1 MVLYLL
7 IHKRMACSS
16 YAPAVRLISFQSS
29 VIVCMECVTSAL
41 QSAAATRLPSVLLA
55 AKVLSQADPY
65 SIAPLTDNLGCSEWV
80 FGQEREG
87 IAT

>member
-1 MVLYLL
+1 
-7 IHKRMACSS
+7 
-16 YAPAVRLISFQSS
+16 
-29 VIVCMECVTSAL
+29 MECVTSAL

-65 SIAPLTDNLGCSEWV
+65 SIAPLTDNLGHSEWV

-87 IAT
+87 IATCVHV